1 MSFLN
6 ASTSFTRFR
15 ILDPVPSALWPT
27 IPDKLRQFSFR
38 DIDDTSDERAW
49 GWVCFDDM
57 LDSQWRTAP
66 PEKGEFLAFSL
77 RLDTRRIPAAVIKK
91 YTALSLRDEEERNK
105 QQGKKFISRERKKE
119 LKEQVKLRLLSRFLP
134 IPAEFNVVW
143 ATTSNMVYFA
153 STQSKM
159 CDLFMEY
166 FTLTFDLHLEAMTP
180 YQLAASMLDENAM
193 SRLDIIEATQFA

>member
-66 PEKGEFLAFSL
+66 PEKGEFLAF
-77 RLDTRRIPAAVIKK
+77 
-91 YTALSLRDEEERNK
+91 
-105 QQGKKFISRERKKE
+105 
-119 LKEQVKLRLLSRFLP
+119 
-134 IPAEFNVVW
+134 
-143 ATTSNMVYFA
+143 
-153 STQSKM
+153 
-159 CDLFMEY
+159 
-166 FTLTFDLHLEAMTP
+166 
-180 YQLAASMLDENAM
+180 
-193 SRLDIIEATQFA
+193 

>member
-77 RLDTRRIPAAVIKK
+77 RLDARRIPAAVIKK

-153 STQSKM
+153 STQPKM

>member
-119 LKEQVKLRLLSRFLP
+119 LKEQVKLRRLSRFLP
-134 IPAEFNVVW
+134 NPAESKVGW